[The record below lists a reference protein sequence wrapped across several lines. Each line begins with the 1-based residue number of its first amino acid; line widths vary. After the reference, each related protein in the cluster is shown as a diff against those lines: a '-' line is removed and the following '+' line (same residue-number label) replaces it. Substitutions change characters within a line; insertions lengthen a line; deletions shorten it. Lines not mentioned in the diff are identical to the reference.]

1 MLKYMKPFKTDAI
14 PRVLLIGNGIN
25 RAFNSSDW
33 DKLIQDMA
41 QNDRKEN
48 WDSIKNLPYPLM
60 AVVATGDRIDAALKE
75 QAKTMCIGEVS
86 GNQAELMQEVVKID
100 ADAILTTNYTYEI
113 EQALNDQFHI
123 SPGKT
128 SKYRC
133 KTCVDKSKK
142 DLTGLYQYMNIT
154 VGDKNFPIWH
164 IHGEAAK
171 YDSMIIGHYY
181 YGKLLCS
188 VEKYA
193 AEAIRRYKI
202 AERQQGE
209 FYPRSW
215 VDYILFGDVY
225 IVGSGMDFSEMDL
238 WWLINCK
245 KRNGKGKI
253 YYYEPNL
260 NFEKKVLMETYGV
273 EHIDLGVKEDYRGY
287 YSRVFQ
293 DISNRK

>member
-1 MLKYMKPFKTDAI
+1 MKPFKTDDI

-33 DKLIQDMA
+33 DKLLWDMA
-41 QNDRKEN
+41 PNDRKEN
-48 WDSIKNLPYPLM
+48 WESIKKLPYPLM
-60 AVVATGDRIDAALKE
+60 AVVATGDRIDVALKE
-75 QAKTMCIGEVS
+75 QSKTMCAGKVFRD
-86 GNQAELMQEVVKID
+86 QAKIMQEIVKLE

-113 EQALNDQFHI
+113 EQALNDEFCVF
-123 SPGKT
+123 PGRS

-133 KTCVDKSKK
+133 KTSVNISKK
-142 DLTGLYQYMNIT
+142 DLNSLYQYMNIT
-154 VGDKNFPIWH
+154 VGDKNFPVWH

-171 YDSMIIGHYY
+171 YNSMIIGHYY
-181 YGKLLCS
+181 YGKLLCN

-193 AEAIRRYKI
+193 AETIRRYKI
-202 AERQQGE
+202 TERQQGE

-225 IVGSGMDFSEMDL
+225 IVGLGMDFSEMDL

-260 NFEKKVLMETYGV
+260 NLEKRTLMETYGV
-273 EHIDLGVKEDYRGY
+273 ENVDLGMKDKDYREY
-287 YSRVFQ
+287 YFRVFQ
-293 DISNRK
+293 DILNRE